1 MPASPMRML
10 TPYANQAKAEGVR
23 VYHLNIGD
31 PDIKSPP
38 QMLRVLN
45 KWTSNPVPYGQS
57 QGNQELISSFLKYYY
72 GLGYKFLKPENIQ
85 VTAGGSEAI
94 SMAFFSVAN
103 AGDEILVF
111 EPFYAN
117 YNGFAAVNSVN
128 LVPVPTSISDGFHL
142 PDRKTIEK
150 YISGKTRAII
160 LCNPNNPTGTVYSQ
174 KEVEILISIA
184 RDRNLYFMS
193 DEVYREFIYDG
204 RKHVSVLD
212 YMKANPDRV
221 ILVDSLSKR
230 FSVCGIRIGVLV
242 SLNMNLMAGALRIAQ
257 GRLSSGYVD
266 QKIAERMDKVPTGYL
281 NNVRSEYD
289 RRRII
294 LYRALKSIPGIKV
307 PKPEGAFYTIVG
319 LPVDNAEDFC
329 KWLLTDFR
337 DKNETVMLAPASGFY
352 ATPGAGNNEVR
363 IAYVLNG
370 KSLRRSVEILRKA
383 LEKFRK
389 I

>member
-1 MPASPMRML
+1 
-10 TPYANQAKAEGVR
+10 
-23 VYHLNIGD
+23 
-31 PDIKSPP
+31 
-38 QMLRVLN
+38 
-45 KWTSNPVPYGQS
+45 
-57 QGNQELISSFLKYYY
+57 
-72 GLGYKFLKPENIQ
+72 
-85 VTAGGSEAI
+85 
-94 SMAFFSVAN
+94 MAFFSIAN

-117 YNGFAAVNSVN
+117 YNGFAAVNSVR

-150 YISGKTRAII
+150 YISPKTRAII

-204 RKHVSVLD
+204 RTHVSALD
-212 YMKANPDRV
+212 YMKANSDRV
-221 ILVDSLSKR
+221 ILLDSLSKR

-242 SLNMNLMAGALRIAQ
+242 SLNMDLMSGALRIAQ

-266 QKIAERMDKVPTGYL
+266 QKIAERMDSVPDGYL
-281 NNVRSEYD
+281 DSVRSEYD
-289 RRRII
+289 RRRIM
-294 LYRALKSIPGIKV
+294 LYEGLKSIPGVTV
-307 PKPEGAFYTIVG
+307 PKPEGAFYVIAG

-337 DKNETVMLAPASGFY
+337 DNNETVMLAPASGFY
-352 ATPGAGNNEVR
+352 ATAGAGKKEVR

-370 KSLRRSVEILRKA
+370 KSLLRSIEILRKA
-383 LEKFRK
+383 LDRYRK